1 MEELSQVLSKA
12 TSCIEWR
19 YFHLAV
25 DGGPPIYRE
34 RVYCYELYH
43 QMRSLWPDHCPYYLN
58 GEVDKRA
65 HPILTKLGVGGI
77 PDLLVHQP
85 GDMAG
90 NYAIIEVKN
99 ALVGTSGIRNDLQK
113 LTRFV
118 STARYRRAIYLVYGA
133 EGDDR
138 LVDTIS
144 RCARNI
150 PALASIELWVHR
162 QPQRPAVHLTT
173 LSEGWG
179 QVR

>member
-1 MEELSQVLSKA
+1 MKELSQVLSKA

-25 DGGPPIYRE
+25 DGGPQIYRE

-99 ALVGTSGIRNDLQK
+99 ALVGTSGIRNDLQNSLDLLVRGGTGGRFTSFTEPRAMIGW
-113 LTRFV
+113 LT
-118 STARYRRAIYLVYGA
+118 
-133 EGDDR
+133 
-138 LVDTIS
+138 
-144 RCARNI
+144 
-150 PALASIELWVHR
+150 P
-162 QPQRPAVHLTT
+162 
-173 LSEGWG
+173 
-179 QVR
+179 